1 MLETLTQT
9 DGGPYSFEGIGADG
23 DSHARERGGRERGRE
38 KPESFEEKKLEG
50 GREREMDGWITGG
63 MEGGSG
69 GQHVGQGRI
78 SLLRIFTVLAL
89 NTIQRAEVDGGRGSD
104 SRNLAAEN

>member
-1 MLETLTQT
+1 MSSPSIAPIKANCHR
-9 DGGPYSFEGIGADG
+9 GREGE
-23 DSHARERGGRERGRE
+23 REGGRERGRE